1 VIFAGLDL
9 RAVLSIGAN
18 ESRPQFTGKV
28 TESSTPLLG
37 ISILDAGLIA
47 RGRAASDLRQ
57 HRPAYS
63 ASEMRLVTRLGRGE
77 RIRKRLM

>member
-1 VIFAGLDL
+1 MIFAGLDL

-37 ISILDAGLIA
+37 DIDI
-47 RGRAASDLRQ
+47 
-57 HRPAYS
+57 
-63 ASEMRLVTRLGRGE
+63 GRGLDWE
-77 RIRKRLM
+77 GQGGV